1 MAYYALLSLVK
12 GQSVLKSE
20 KIKFYMTLIRPSATY
35 EAKSWSLYKD
45 IIKRLAIFK
54 TKVLRRVLGGIKV
67 NEN

>member
-20 KIKFYMTLIRPSATY
+20 KIKIYMTLIRPLATY
-35 EAKSWSLYKD
+35 EAKSWSLNKD

-54 TKVLRRVLGGIKV
+54 TKVLRRVTGGIKV